1 MVLDRWLRPVPAGVA
16 GELYLGG
23 PGLAQGYHSR
33 SALTAASFVADPLGG
48 GTRLYRTGDVV
59 RWTRTLELEYVGRS
73 DFQVQ
78 VNGLRIELGEIDAV
92 LARHESVD
100 FVVTLA
106 GGTVYSYVKI
116 KPGTRSRRR
125 SVDRTR
131 ISISCPLTWWPS
143 PADTAG

>member
-106 GGTVYSYVKI
+106 GGHRVLVREDQA
-116 KPGTRSRRR
+116 GTRSRRR

-131 ISISCPLTWWPS
+131 ISIPARSHGAV

>member
-1 MVLDRWLRPVPAGVA
+1 MNCISVAPDWRRATTHVRLSPLRVLSPILSAAELGCTAPETWSAG
-16 GELYLGG
+16 LG
-23 PGLAQGYHSR
+23 LSNSST
-33 SALTAASFVADPLGG
+33 SA
-48 GTRLYRTGDVV
+48 
-59 RWTRTLELEYVGRS
+59 RS

-116 KPGTRSRRR
+116 KPGHDLDEEALIAHASRFLARSHGA
-125 SVDRTR
+125 V
-131 ISISCPLTWWPS
+131 